1 MFTDETCS
9 GKDILI
15 YFFMI
20 KHRFNFFIQMREES
34 GQYLEPG
41 IVRAFYFVSTFSV
54 GSE

>member
-1 MFTDETCS
+1 MKPAV
-9 GKDILI
+9 GKTFWFN
-15 YFFMI
+15 FFMI

-41 IVRAFYFVSTFSV
+41 IVSAFYFVSTFSV